1 MKKKI
6 FTNKTRTGGIKMTE
20 YYDMIWRYE
29 KEEAVIGELR
39 YDLDHQK
46 FSADLL
52 DDAKDF
58 PTLLFG
64 IFAQGKKAD
73 DRKVRDYIDS
83 CVISKNLPNIQEAL
97 EWMGLSEYDQ
107 WEIYKYNK
115 GKNNHDL
122 AGIRY
127 RETK

>member
-1 MKKKI
+1 M
-6 FTNKTRTGGIKMTE
+6 GGITMTE
-20 YYDMIWRYE
+20 YYDIIWRYE
-29 KEEAVIGELR
+29 KEEEVIGELQ
-39 YDLDHQK
+39 YDLDNQK
-46 FSADLL
+46 FSAVLFDS
-52 DDAKDF
+52 AKDF

-64 IFAQGKKAD
+64 MFAQGKKAD

-122 AGIRY
+122 AGICY

>member
-1 MKKKI
+1 
-6 FTNKTRTGGIKMTE
+6 MTE
-20 YYDMIWRYE
+20 YYDIIWRYDE
-29 KEEAVIGELR
+29 KKEELIGELC
-39 YDLDHQK
+39 YDLDNKK
-46 FSADLL
+46 FSAVLF

-64 IFAQGKKAD
+64 MFAQGKKAD
-73 DRKVRDYIDS
+73 DRKVRDYMDS

-122 AGIRY
+122 AAIRY

>member
-1 MKKKI
+1 
-6 FTNKTRTGGIKMTE
+6 MTE
-20 YYDMIWRYE
+20 YYDMIWHYDE
-29 KEEAVIGELR
+29 KRQELIGELC
-39 YDLDHQK
+39 YDLEKKK
-46 FSADLL
+46 FSATLIEG
-52 DDAKDF
+52 AKDF

-97 EWMGLSEYDQ
+97 EWMGLTEYNQ

-115 GKNNHDL
+115 GKNNNDL
-122 AGIRY
+122 VGIQL